1 MMAQS
6 LDAQDVLCE
15 LAVDHV
21 MDTDE
26 RAELERMFL
35 ALDASPYREHERFMA
50 EVRTFV
56 DAGEVPD
63 GIAGFCR
70 EVKALDRREQPF
82 VLLRN
87 CPIDRDVPAFDF
99 EEPVESKRAVKRT
112 FVAEGFLALYALL
125 VDTPPIGYANVNDG
139 DVFQDIYPKASLRD
153 TQSQKA
159 LGPIRFHKDLA
170 NHFVRPDYV
179 NMLSMRA
186 DPRNRVYTSF
196 VRNREALERLP
207 DEIVATLREVEFHT
221 PFDDLT
227 VRSGKV
233 DVGEAP
239 PHAVLTEELD
249 LRFFEGRTVGLTER
263 ARLAVGA
270 LVEMLHALKARV
282 LLMPGDFLSEHN
294 NFSIHCK
301 EIVHVHDPET
311 LKTRWIIK
319 TVNVDDL
326 DVHAR
331 HYLPDRYGIVNG

>member
-1 MMAQS
+1 MAQS

-15 LAVDHV
+15 LAVDYV
-21 MDTDE
+21 LDDE
-26 RAELERMFL
+26 ERVELEHRFL
-35 ALDASPYREHERFMA
+35 ALDASPYRDHERFM
-50 EVRTFV
+50 EGVRALA
-56 DAGEVPD
+56 DAGRVPD

-70 EVKALDRREQPF
+70 EVKTLDRRERPF

-87 CPIDRDVPAFDF
+87 CPIDRDVPIFGL
-99 EEPVESKRAVKRT
+99 EKPVECKRAVKRT
-112 FVAEGFLALYALL
+112 FVAEAFLALYALL

-139 DVFQDIYPKASLRD
+139 DVFQDIYPKESMRD

-159 LGPIRFHKDLA
+159 LGEIRFHKDLA

-186 DPRNRVYTSF
+186 DPRNKVYTSF
-196 VRNREALERLP
+196 VRNREALELLP

-227 VRSGKV
+227 VSAGKV

-249 LRFFEGRTVGLTER
+249 LRFFEGRTIGSTER
-263 ARLAVGA
+263 ARGAVDA

-301 EIVHVHDPET
+301 EIVHVHDSEA

-319 TVNVDDL
+319 TVNVERL
-326 DVHAR
+326 DAHAH

>member
-1 MMAQS
+1 MTEA
-6 LDAQDVLCE
+6 LEAQDVLCE

-21 MDTDE
+21 VDDTE
-26 RAELERMFL
+26 RAALERRFL
-35 ALDASPYREHERFMA
+35 ALSASPYREHERFME
-50 EVRTFV
+50 EVRAIA
-56 DAGEVPD
+56 DAGSVPD
-63 GIAGFCR
+63 GVAGFCH

-87 CPIDRDVPAFDF
+87 CPIDRDVPVFDF
-99 EEPVESKRAVKRT
+99 EEPVECKRAVKRT
-112 FVAEGFLALYALL
+112 FVAEAFLALYALL

-139 DVFQDIYPKASLRD
+139 DVFQDIYPKASMRD

-159 LGPIRFHKDLA
+159 LGEIRFHKDLA

-186 DPRNRVYTSF
+186 DPRNRVFTSF
-196 VRNREALERLP
+196 VRNREALEQLP

-227 VRSGKV
+227 VRAGKV

-239 PHAVLTEELD
+239 PHAVLTDELD
-249 LRFFEGRTVGLTER
+249 LRFFEGRTTGLTDR
-263 ARLAVGA
+263 ARVAVDA
-270 LVEMLHALKARV
+270 LNEMLHALKARV

-301 EIVHVHDPET
+301 EIVHVHDPQA

-326 DVHAR
+326 DAHAQ
-331 HYLPDRYGIVNG
+331 HYLPGRYGIVNG

>member
-1 MMAQS
+1 MAQS
-6 LDAQDVLCE
+6 LEAQDALCE

-21 MDTDE
+21 VADDE
-26 RAELERMFL
+26 RAALEAAFL
-35 ALDASPYREHERFMA
+35 ALDSSPYVDYRRFTD
-50 EVRTFV
+50 EVQAIA
-56 DAGEVPD
+56 DDGEVP
-63 GIAGFCR
+63 GGFAGFCDAVR
-70 EVKALDRREQPF
+70 SLDRRDRPF

-87 CPIDRDVPAFDF
+87 CPIDRDVPIFDF
-99 EEPVESKRAVKRT
+99 EEPVESKRARKRT
-112 FVAEGFLALYALL
+112 FVAEAFLALYALL
-125 VDTPPIGYANVNDG
+125 VETPPIGYANVNDG

-159 LGPIRFHKDLA
+159 LGEIRFHKDLA

-207 DEIVATLREVEFHT
+207 DDVIETLREVEFHT
-221 PFDDLT
+221 PYDDLT
-227 VRSGKV
+227 IRAAKV

-239 PHAVLTEELD
+239 PHAVLTDELD
-249 LRFFEGRTVGLTER
+249 LRFFEGRTTGLTDR
-263 ARLAVGA
+263 ARVAVDR

-301 EIVHVHDPET
+301 EIVHVHDPEA

-326 DVHAR
+326 DAHR
-331 HYLPDRYGIVNG
+331 QHYVPGCYGIVNG